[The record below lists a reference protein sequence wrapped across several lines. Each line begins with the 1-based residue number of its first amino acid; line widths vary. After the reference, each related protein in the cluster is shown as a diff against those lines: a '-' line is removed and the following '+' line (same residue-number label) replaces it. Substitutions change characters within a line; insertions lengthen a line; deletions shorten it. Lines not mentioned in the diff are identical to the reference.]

1 MRKSGDRPGGFS
13 LPEDL
18 VGSIILALS
27 DVDFKTDNSGY
38 VLSLKVNCQ
47 ETKQLLID
55 VSNF

>member
-1 MRKSGDRPGGFS
+1 MRKSGDRPSGFS

-27 DVDFKTDNSGY
+27 DVDFKTDNSAY